1 MCPAFFINFLFYQ
14 MIALHK
20 SYEKCFLFHLKSS
33 FRSRDIQIIFPSLP
47 IFLPVRH
54 CFRGCSKINLKVY
67 EVINGLNKNLGTHF
81 IWYLGKKKRC
91 DIETLSVDRVL
102 NREYFYGKYAEHMHQ
117 KLVPDPLL
125 ILVNNPKH
133 SLHAINFFENKI
145 FWKRILKVFKKWTL
159 FFLSNPLPFNV
170 QSYQKHKGPGTS
182 AQMLFRLQSKFR
194 KILLLVIYYLTK
206 FDDVIYSGFW
216 VIRKFTSANLYKP
229 IHDITNYSTSICPFE
244 SGKFE

>member
-1 MCPAFFINFLFYQ
+1 

-145 FWKRILKVFKKWTL
+145 FWKRFSKSLKSEL
-159 FFLSNPLPFNV
+159 YFF
-170 QSYQKHKGPGTS
+170 
-182 AQMLFRLQSKFR
+182 FRTHS
-194 KILLLVIYYLTK
+194 LLTYK
-206 FDDVIYSGFW
+206 
-216 VIRKFTSANLYKP
+216 VIRNTRGLELVPRCSSGYKASLEKFFY
-229 IHDITNYSTSICPFE
+229 
-244 SGKFE
+244 